1 MDVLLIIVIAGIVGQ
16 LAFIWW
22 ARRRAERGYRDARR
36 QQAELIEQATRDAG
50 DQ

>member
-1 MDVLLIIVIAGIVGQ
+1 MDVLLIIVIAAGVGQ

-36 QQAELIEQATRDAG
+36 QQAELIERATKDTG
-50 DQ
+50 SE